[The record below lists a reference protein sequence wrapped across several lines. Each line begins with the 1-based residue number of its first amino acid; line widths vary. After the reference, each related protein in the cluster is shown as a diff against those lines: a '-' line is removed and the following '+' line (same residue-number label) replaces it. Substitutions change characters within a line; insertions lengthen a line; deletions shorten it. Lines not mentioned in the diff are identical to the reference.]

1 MKTPRAIAKITP
13 ADIAAAKII
22 AACGFV
28 RIEKGEPCLE
38 SHTQLGLWRWQR
50 LIHHG
55 LVQPQEDGLIE
66 DMPQTWILS
75 PRGNA
80 LAQGT

>member
-1 MKTPRAIAKITP
+1 MRSIVKITP
-13 ADIAAAKII
+13 ADIAAAKLI

-50 LIHHG
+50 LIHHR
-55 LVQPQEDGLIE
+55 LVESQEDGLIE
-66 DMPQTWILS
+66 GMGQTWILS

-80 LAQGT
+80 LAQDT